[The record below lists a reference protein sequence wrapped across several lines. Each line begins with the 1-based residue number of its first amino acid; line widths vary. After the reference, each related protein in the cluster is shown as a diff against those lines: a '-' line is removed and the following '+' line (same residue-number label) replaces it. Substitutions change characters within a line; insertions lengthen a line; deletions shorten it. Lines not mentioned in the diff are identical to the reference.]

1 MQTVP
6 CSSLCFS
13 RCPAFAALSSQVGLG
28 SRNAARHGRAPEAKG
43 RLAGGRG
50 RCGRAVCGQGGAS
63 RPRGCRW
70 WLGRWQREGVRKPVP
85 VMSSITGSPAAA
97 DMGIQRR
104 NPFKKI
110 SSANAPPHVPAA
122 LAALSPGFTQRTPS
136 RTSSAFLE
144 KQKRLTS
151 GPAVNVWGAPWS
163 QG

>member
-50 RCGRAVCGQGGAS
+50 RCGRAGCGQGGAS

-104 NPFKKI
+104 NRFKKI

-122 LAALSPGFTQRTPS
+122 LAALSPLALCAEVFAQCTPWCTPS
-136 RTSSAFLE
+136 LTSSSSLPSW
-144 KQKRLTS
+144 KNKKD
-151 GPAVNVWGAPWS
+151 
-163 QG
+163 

>member
-1 MQTVP
+1 M
-6 CSSLCFS
+6 
-13 RCPAFAALSSQVGLG
+13 
-28 SRNAARHGRAPEAKG
+28 
-43 RLAGGRG
+43 
-50 RCGRAVCGQGGAS
+50 
-63 RPRGCRW
+63 
-70 WLGRWQREGVRKPVP
+70 RKPVP

-151 GPAVNVWGAPWS
+151 GPAGAWC
-163 QG
+163 GARHGRKGEELGATARE